1 MRRISIKVR
10 QFCRDSVVRMQ
21 KWLCPSVNIWQIA
34 NHSIWHKEHQHLLW
48 RSLLYFFIVSEEAQ
62 ALYKLFITKTSAV
75 VGRKILF
82 RHFFIPFRKI
92 GDRGGAKTRIMTI
105 YGEQTVIIFWG
116 KGLMDKI
123 ALITALPELRA
134 LRVTIWHSGSP
145 SLRVVER
152 AEVFT
157 EFRKPQFDLKNLII
171 SFLFC

>member
-1 MRRISIKVR
+1 MRRISIKAR

-48 RSLLYFFIVSEEAQ
+48 RSLHYFFIVSEEAQ
-62 ALYKLFITKTSAV
+62 TLYKLFITKTSAV

-105 YGEQTVIIFWG
+105 YGEQTVITWSTHSS
-116 KGLMDKI
+116 KLLSAAATRMSLMDEI
-123 ALITALPELRA
+123 ALITVLPEE
-134 LRVTIWHSGSP
+134 S
-145 SLRVVER
+145 
-152 AEVFT
+152 
-157 EFRKPQFDLKNLII
+157 
-171 SFLFC
+171 